1 MTAPEKVNI
10 LLVDD
15 QPSKLLSYEVI
26 LQDLGENLLKASSG
40 TEALEHLL
48 KTEVA
53 IVLVDVCMPDLDGF
67 ELAAMIRE
75 HPRCRKTAIIF
86 ISAIHLTDMDR
97 LRGYAM
103 GAVDYVPVPVV
114 AEVLRAKVKIFTE
127 LYRKTRQLEEF
138 NRELEDRVAD
148 RTAELKSY
156 AAMLLKSE
164 ERRNLAL
171 AAGKMGSWDWDLAS
185 GDCMWDEGQCRIFGV
200 DPKSFKVTPE
210 RFKALLGP
218 EDWERLKQAWAEGAP
233 CKHSYE
239 TEFRVRRPNG
249 EIRWCFGTAA
259 ATVDDSNRIVRL
271 SGVTTDITDRKH
283 AEERQAFLTRE
294 VDHRARNV
302 LAVVQSILR
311 LTNANTMQA
320 YVAAVEGRILAL
332 SRAHTLLSESR
343 WEGADVG
350 RLLGEE
356 LDPYRNR
363 DTDVVSI
370 VGPEALL
377 DSRRAQTVALA
388 VHELATNAAKYG
400 ALSTRSGKVRLSWDL
415 GADSFVIDWLEMG
428 GPEVLAPSSQ
438 GYGMKVIRA
447 SFEQLGGRAI
457 FDWRPEGLRCTL
469 SLPHGERL
477 KPTNGRDSQT
487 LTEKTTRPQLVGG
500 NAVLLVE
507 DESVVAMMMAEALIE
522 LGFRVIGPYSTV
534 AEVMAAKVEM
544 HVDAAILDINLGD
557 ELVYPLAD
565 VLNAN
570 CVPLVFVTGYGIES
584 IDPRYVHVPLLQ
596 KPIDRKALQDL
607 FVVSSNPMKG
617 ASPQDTLLRATTE
630 VRQSTVSRLQLR

>member
-1 MTAPEKVNI
+1 
-10 LLVDD
+10 
-15 QPSKLLSYEVI
+15 
-26 LQDLGENLLKASSG
+26 
-40 TEALEHLL
+40 
-48 KTEVA
+48 
-53 IVLVDVCMPDLDGF
+53 
-67 ELAAMIRE
+67 
-75 HPRCRKTAIIF
+75 
-86 ISAIHLTDMDR
+86 MDR

-138 NRELEDRVAD
+138 NRELEDRVAE

-218 EDWERLKQAWAEGAP
+218 EDWERLKQTWAEGAP

-259 ATVDDSNRIVRL
+259 ATVDDNNRIVRL

-311 LTNANTMQA
+311 LTKANTMQA

-332 SRAHTLLSESR
+332 SRAHMLLSESR

-356 LDPYRNR
+356 LDPYRSR
-363 DTDVVSI
+363 DTDVVRI

-377 DSRRAQTVALA
+377 DSRRGSDGCL
-388 VHELATNAAKYG
+388 
-400 ALSTRSGKVRLSWDL
+400 
-415 GADSFVIDWLEMG
+415 G
-428 GPEVLAPSSQ
+428 GP
-438 GYGMKVIRA
+438 
-447 SFEQLGGRAI
+447 
-457 FDWRPEGLRCTL
+457 
-469 SLPHGERL
+469 
-477 KPTNGRDSQT
+477 
-487 LTEKTTRPQLVGG
+487 
-500 NAVLLVE
+500 
-507 DESVVAMMMAEALIE
+507 
-522 LGFRVIGPYSTV
+522 
-534 AEVMAAKVEM
+534 
-544 HVDAAILDINLGD
+544 
-557 ELVYPLAD
+557 
-565 VLNAN
+565 
-570 CVPLVFVTGYGIES
+570 
-584 IDPRYVHVPLLQ
+584 
-596 KPIDRKALQDL
+596 
-607 FVVSSNPMKG
+607 
-617 ASPQDTLLRATTE
+617 
-630 VRQSTVSRLQLR
+630 